1 MSKHFSKKEGRKGRG
16 REGVGEGGG
25 RRGGEE
31 GEAVAPP
38 LPPWHSHTLTPTII
52 YYQGNVN

>member
-25 RRGGEE
+25 GRGEE

-38 LPPWHSHTLTPTII
+38 LPPWYSHTLTHTII